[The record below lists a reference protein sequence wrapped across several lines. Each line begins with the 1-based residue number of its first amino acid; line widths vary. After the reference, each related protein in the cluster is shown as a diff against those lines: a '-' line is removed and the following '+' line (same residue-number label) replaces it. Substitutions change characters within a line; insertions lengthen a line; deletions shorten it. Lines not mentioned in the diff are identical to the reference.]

1 MQSFSS
7 KKETFSYPGSCEVD
21 IRAGSFQG
29 LGSSNWWNYL
39 DRRDLAVA
47 CQIGADKRAGIGES
61 SSGFSELEDGAPG
74 SGLKSAS
81 AVCPCRCISFGL
93 GTCASSSG
101 LREVTVLRQYPQNTN
116 SLGASVWEKGGRA
129 GEEEP

>member
-81 AVCPCRCISFGL
+81 AVCPLKFIVSFTSQDSDKILEGPL
-93 GTCASSSG
+93 TPEIACFHSFC
-101 LREVTVLRQYPQNTN
+101 
-116 SLGASVWEKGGRA
+116 WH
-129 GEEEP
+129 